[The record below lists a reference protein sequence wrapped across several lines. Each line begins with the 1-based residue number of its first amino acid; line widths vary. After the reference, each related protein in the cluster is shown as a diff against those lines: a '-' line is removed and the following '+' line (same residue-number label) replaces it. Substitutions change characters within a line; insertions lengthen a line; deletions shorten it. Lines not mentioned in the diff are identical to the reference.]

1 VIIIKSQFFTA
12 NPREI
17 MKILMIY
24 PYFLE
29 DRINVDEI
37 SVPPQGIY
45 YVAAACKQQ
54 GYDVEVLNWFDGNR
68 TSGQIRQTLAEKQ
81 PDVIG
86 FSILHANR
94 WGGIEIAA
102 IAKEID
108 PGVQIVFGGIGA
120 SYLWKHLLAH
130 FTQIDYV
137 VIGEGE
143 YTFIK
148 LIQYLSEGRAS
159 DISAIG
165 GIALRQDGR
174 VIHRDCDAQIK
185 DLDNLANPAQFFTYT
200 HVSLTRGCPGGC
212 TFCGSPAFW
221 HRKVRF
227 HSPTYFVDQLEYLSR
242 KGINYFLFSDDTF
255 TVNRNKVLEVCQ
267 QIIDRQLQIT
277 WQAISRVDMINRDVL
292 FWMRKAGCIQISY
305 GVESGSAKI
314 RRLLNKNF
322 TDGQI
327 ERAFRLTTRYGMLSR
342 AYFIYGCPGET
353 EETIQES
360 IALIRRI
367 KPLGTIFYILD
378 LFPGTA
384 LYEVYKQAT
393 GVTDDIWLNR
403 IEDIL
408 YFETDSNLNQEKI
421 LEFGRNLRQSFYE
434 TLPDSVAAIELEEN
448 EELRTHHADFL
459 SRLAMTFDHGE
470 YAGVKRIP
478 NKASIAE
485 GLYRRALAYHADQ
498 RAYLGL
504 GILLQKDGRS
514 EDSKKILEEGVR
526 RYPHD
531 GPLHICLGISLM
543 NMERYE
549 DALKQMLPFKKSRQA
564 LGYIADCYQ
573 ALNDYKNAALF
584 RDQIEK

>member
-1 VIIIKSQFFTA
+1 
-12 NPREI
+12 
-17 MKILMIY
+17 MKILLIY

-45 YVAAACKQQ
+45 YVAAACMQQ
-54 GYDVEVLNWFDGNR
+54 GYNVEVLNWFDINR
-68 TSGQIRQTLAEKQ
+68 TADQIRQTLAEKQ

-94 WGGIEIAA
+94 WGGIDIAA
-102 IAKEID
+102 IAKEMD
-108 PGVQIVFGGIGA
+108 PGVRIVFGGIGA
-120 SYLWKHLLAH
+120 SYLWKHLLTH
-130 FTQIDYV
+130 FSQIDYV

-148 LIQYLSEGRAS
+148 LVQYLTEGRVS
-159 DISAIG
+159 DIQTIG
-165 GIALRQDGR
+165 GIAMRQGGK
-174 VIHRDCDAQIK
+174 VIHRDCEEQIK
-185 DLDNLANPAQFFTYT
+185 VLDGLANPAQYFTYS

-227 HSPTYFVDQLEYLSR
+227 HSPTYFVDQLEFLNR
-242 KGINYFLFSDDTF
+242 KGIKYFLFSDDTF
-255 TVNRNKVLEVCQ
+255 TVNRHKVLEVCQ
-267 QIIDRQLQIT
+267 QILDRQLRIT
-277 WQAISRVDMINRDVL
+277 WQAISRVDMINQEVL
-292 FWMRKAGCIQISY
+292 YWMRKAGCIQISY
-305 GVESGSAKI
+305 GVESGSSKI

-322 TDGQI
+322 TNEQI
-327 ERAFRLTTRYGMLSR
+327 EQAFRLTTRYGMLSR

-353 EETIQES
+353 KDTIQET

-367 KPLGTIFYILD
+367 KPLGVIFYILD

-408 YFETDSNLNQEKI
+408 YFETDPNLNQEKI

-434 TLPDSVAAIELEEN
+434 ALPESVAAIELEEN
-448 EELRTHHADFL
+448 EDLRSHHADFL

-470 YAGVKRIP
+470 YSGVETIP
-478 NKASIAE
+478 NKAAIAE
-485 GLYRRALAYHADQ
+485 GLYRRALTYHTDQ

-514 EDSKKILEEGVR
+514 EDSKKVLHEAVR

-531 GPLHICLGISLM
+531 EPLHICLGISLM
-543 NMERYE
+543 NLGMYE
-549 DALKQMLPFKKSRQA
+549 EALKQMLPFKKSRQA

-573 ALNDYKNAALF
+573 ALNDYENAAVI
-584 RDQIEK
+584 RGQIEK